1 MPVPRDD
8 DGLDEE
14 QRDESFFD
22 EENEEFAEDELDLD
36 EDVEPT
42 EEAGV
47 RRAPSLPRAIDS
59 SEEDFRAKL
68 AAADPSAAKP
78 YVMAGDY
85 SPGDL
90 ILHPQFGLGIV
101 AAILGPKKV
110 QVIFQESSKV
120 LVMKYV
126 LSRRP
131 TR

>member
-1 MPVPRDD
+1 MPVPRDE

-14 QRDESFFD
+14 QRDDIFLD
-22 EENEEFAEDELDLD
+22 EEDEEFAEDELDLD
-36 EDVEPT
+36 EDAEPT

-47 RRAPSLPRAIDS
+47 RRAPPLPRAVDF

-68 AAADPSAAKP
+68 AAADSSTAKS
-78 YVMAGDY
+78 YAMARDY

-101 AAILGPKKV
+101 AAILGPKKM

-120 LVMKYV
+120 LVMNYT
-126 LSRRP
+126 LSR
-131 TR
+131 

>member
-1 MPVPRDD
+1 MPVPRDE

-14 QRDESFFD
+14 QQDELFLEEED
-22 EENEEFAEDELDLD
+22 EGFAEDELELD
-36 EDVEPT
+36 EDVEQT

-47 RRAPSLPRAIDS
+47 RRAPPLPRVVDF

-68 AAADPSAAKP
+68 AGADSSTAKR
-78 YVMAGDY
+78 YIMAGDY

-110 QVIFQESSKV
+110 QVIFPESSKV
-120 LVMKYV
+120 LVMNYT
-126 LSRRP
+126 LSR
-131 TR
+131 

>member
-1 MPVPRDD
+1 MPVPRDE

-14 QRDESFFD
+14 QRDEIFLD
-22 EENEEFAEDELDLD
+22 EEDEEFAEDELDLD

-42 EEAGV
+42 EEVGV
-47 RRAPSLPRAIDS
+47 RRAPPLPRTVDF

-68 AAADPSAAKP
+68 AAADSSTAKS
-78 YVMAGDY
+78 YAMASDY

-101 AAILGPKKV
+101 AAILGPKKM

-120 LVMKYV
+120 LVMNYT
-126 LSRRP
+126 LSR
-131 TR
+131 